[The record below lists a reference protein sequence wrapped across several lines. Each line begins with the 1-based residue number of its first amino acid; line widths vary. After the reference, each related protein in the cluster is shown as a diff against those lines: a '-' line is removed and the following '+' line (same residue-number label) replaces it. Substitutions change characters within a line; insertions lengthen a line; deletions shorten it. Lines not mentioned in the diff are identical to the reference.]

1 MRKSRQIFCRQYT
14 QLALI
19 NHNSLVLV
27 DVEGD
32 EGEHAGVDEEHHED
46 GAQEPD
52 ELALPAQEQTRAGI
66 TGKS

>member
-1 MRKSRQIFCRQYT
+1 MQTVHTARSY
-14 QLALI
+14 

-27 DVEGD
+27 DMEGD

-52 ELALPAQEQTRAGI
+52 ELGLPTPKKARAEIYQT
-66 TGKS
+66 

>member
-1 MRKSRQIFCRQYT
+1 M
-14 QLALI
+14 
-19 NHNSLVLV
+19 
-27 DVEGD
+27 EGD